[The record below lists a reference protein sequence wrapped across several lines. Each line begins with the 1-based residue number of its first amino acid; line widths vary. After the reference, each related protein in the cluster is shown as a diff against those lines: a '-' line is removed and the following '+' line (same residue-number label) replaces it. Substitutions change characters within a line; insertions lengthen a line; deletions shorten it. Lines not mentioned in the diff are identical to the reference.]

1 MSDNLALYPS
11 RSCSRSNSGV
21 RCTVEPTGEAPAAPP
36 SPVLDAVESSPMR
49 ERRIATSKVC
59 AHLARLLAWNSLQA
73 SPFTAWSGNV
83 WRVHE
88 GNEAQQVES
97 VNQNQTVTSIFGLRA
112 SMQHVAFRTNKLPAS
127 ALENLLLISA
137 VLEISKLP
145 LSRVKTILAE
155 APKLGRENS
164 C

>member
-1 MSDNLALYPS
+1 MGHPVALL
-11 RSCSRSNSGV
+11 
-21 RCTVEPTGEAPAAPP
+21 PTPVSFARRQRPKQDALGEAVVLHAHHETREAQP
-36 SPVLDAVESSPMR
+36 PVLDAVESSPMR

-59 AHLARLLAWNSLQA
+59 AHLARLLARNSLQA

-97 VNQNQTVTSIFGLRA
+97 VNQNQNVTSIFGLTA
-112 SMQHVAFRTNKLPAS
+112 SMQHVAFRTNKLPAV
-127 ALENLLLISA
+127 LLIRLKNLLLVSA
-137 VLEISKLP
+137 VLKFKGSP
-145 LSRVKTILAE
+145 LACQDNT
-155 APKLGRENS
+155 